1 MKKVFQGRPVVP
13 GAVQAPAVVS
23 HGGFNTLAS
32 FQKSL
37 LAKAKEA
44 VCGDQNNA
52 DLYNKPPQPGLP
64 LSRRKFSKLLARR
77 RPCVPLLLPY

>member
-37 LAKAKEA
+37 LAKA
-44 VCGDQNNA
+44 
-52 DLYNKPPQPGLP
+52 
-64 LSRRKFSKLLARR
+64 
-77 RPCVPLLLPY
+77 